1 MRRCLANYGVWI
13 ASALALVLINGC
25 GEDDPPP
32 KPKPKPATGRARV
45 AKKGPAKGADVNA
58 LQFYVKVEDVA
69 RSLCSA
75 SEEECDKEAKSIRHR
90 FSTRDFEQDVTGT
103 ENRDPFRSY
112 VLRDPGLFATDNAA
126 NAIDAT
132 QACKPEQMRAPNPLA
147 KDSAARASSSLRD
160 LQLKGIVL
168 RGTESYAVF
177 TDRSSYGHIVRI
189 GDCLGKE
196 KAHVTKIGAGF
207 VELEIVQE
215 SADGPR
221 PVQKREIALHPEEL
235 QFDDLEVE

>member
-1 MRRCLANYGVWI
+1 MMRRVFVNGVRLVV
-13 ASALALVLINGC
+13 AFAFALGSGC
-25 GEDDPPP
+25 GEEEQGLKRPPRS
-32 KPKPKPATGRARV
+32 KSRAKVASKTSKKAATG
-45 AKKGPAKGADVNA
+45 NA

-69 RSLCSA
+69 RGQCPTPG
-75 SEEECDKEAKSIRHR
+75 EECDKEVKAIRHR
-90 FSTRDFEQDVTGT
+90 FTTRDFEQDLTGT

-112 VLRDPGLFATDNAA
+112 VLRDPGLFSAGDG
-126 NAIDAT
+126 T
-132 QACKPEQMRAPNPLA
+132 QSVKASDGCKKENMRAPNPLA
-147 KDSAARASSSLRD
+147 KDAGARASSSLRD

-168 RGTESYAVF
+168 RGTKSYAVF
-177 TDRSSYGHIVRI
+177 TDRSSYGHIVKI

-196 KAHVTKIGAGF
+196 KARVSKIGAGF

-235 QFDDLEVE
+235 QFDDLEAE